1 MWMQPAPA
9 HHVGPMR
16 MGLREP
22 AWTHPLCRVASHA
35 LFGLGGWGPPRLVEQ
50 RNPGI
55 TGTTRQAKSPGRP
68 ENHPRALAGRTAV
81 ASGKSA
87 RLMPNSP
94 PPVTPPSS
102 RGSWPR
108 TNRIKSDALAA
119 GRHAGPVQVEG
130 SRGKNATDR
139 KPAARQPDI
148 SGKGMF
154 GQRNDW
160 NSRLLHSS
168 APSFLCH
175 SSSDRTLRPAD
186 PPTINPQRNR
196 KMSDSPQ
203 LKEATE
209 GGSDA
214 PACSVSSDGPTGTE
228 IARSLG
234 NREVA
239 CAVPLRPC
247 PICGR
252 PALLRYTPMHPGKY
266 EVMCEAYWLPDT
278 RACNGEESC
287 PHTHLHAEP
296 AEAAKAWNA
305 GILEFGSPQ
314 NASGDARRP
323 DAPLA

>member
-1 MWMQPAPA
+1 MTSHGGAAHRPPLHCRWSGPPSLGILGPSCFRGGLVAWFVSVGRYPAVRAFSTCWASWTDPQSSGCHTRTLKSLA
-9 HHVGPMR
+9 LHSTPLGSGWGP
-16 MGLREP
+16 
-22 AWTHPLCRVASHA
+22 
-35 LFGLGGWGPPRLVEQ
+35 GPPRLVEQ

-154 GQRNDW
+154 GQRND
-160 NSRLLHSS
+160 
-168 APSFLCH
+168 
-175 SSSDRTLRPAD
+175 
-186 PPTINPQRNR
+186 
-196 KMSDSPQ
+196 
-203 LKEATE
+203 
-209 GGSDA
+209 
-214 PACSVSSDGPTGTE
+214 
-228 IARSLG
+228 
-234 NREVA
+234 
-239 CAVPLRPC
+239 
-247 PICGR
+247 
-252 PALLRYTPMHPGKY
+252 
-266 EVMCEAYWLPDT
+266 
-278 RACNGEESC
+278 
-287 PHTHLHAEP
+287 
-296 AEAAKAWNA
+296 
-305 GILEFGSPQ
+305 
-314 NASGDARRP
+314 
-323 DAPLA
+323 